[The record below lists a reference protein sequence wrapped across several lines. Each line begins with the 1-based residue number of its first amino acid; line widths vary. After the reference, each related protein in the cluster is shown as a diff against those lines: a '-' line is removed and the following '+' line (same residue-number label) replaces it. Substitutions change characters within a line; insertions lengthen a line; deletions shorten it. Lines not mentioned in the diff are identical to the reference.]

1 MTTITFDTLKFTQHL
16 ERAGISHEQAVAF
29 AEAQK
34 ESLSVLME
42 GQSVGKTDIQT
53 LRSDIQAIRGDI
65 GELRHELREQE
76 SRLIIKMGAL
86 MAFSIG
92 IVAALVKML

>member
-1 MTTITFDTLKFTQHL
+1 
-16 ERAGISHEQAVAF
+16 
-29 AEAQK
+29 
-34 ESLSVLME
+34 ME

-86 MAFSIG
+86 MAFAIG
-92 IVAALVKML
+92 VVALVKML

>member
-76 SRLIIKMGAL
+76 NRMIIKMGAL

>member
-29 AEAQK
+29 TEAQK

-42 GQSVGKTDIQT
+42 GQSVGKADIQT